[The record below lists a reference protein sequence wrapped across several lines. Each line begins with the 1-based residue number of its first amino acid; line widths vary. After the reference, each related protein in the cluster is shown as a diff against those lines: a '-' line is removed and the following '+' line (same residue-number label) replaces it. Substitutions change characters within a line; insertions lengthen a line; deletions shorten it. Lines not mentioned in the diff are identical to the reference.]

1 MENYT
6 GSTSDHDG
14 SEASYDMGA
23 TAGIHTGPDGYDGV
37 GAGATMIVSAGST
50 AEVVQGKYGNA
61 GVGVTAQAGY
71 AFHGSDHV
79 SDHGAGASVGGFVG
93 DSATVSVDGDVKY
106 AGVNAHVSDGAS
118 VGDDVGA
125 SASANVNFGHSKI
138 TVEAGGKIAC
148 LVGVHGKVKISI
160 DTKPIEEDYDT
171 TVHTVSEGW
180 DDVKSVF

>member
-1 MENYT
+1 MN
-6 GSTSDHDG
+6 TSGASYDHDG
-14 SEASYDMGA
+14 HSDVSYDLGSG
-23 TAGIHTGPDGYDGV
+23 AGITTGPDGYNQVSFGATGEVGAGTTDTYYAGEHGSI
-37 GAGATMIVSAGST
+37 GAGATL
-50 AEVVQGKYGNA
+50 
-61 GVGVTAQAGY
+61 QAGY
-71 AFHGSDHV
+71 DFAGSDHY
-79 SDHGAGASVGGFVG
+79 SDHGAGIQAGAFVG

-106 AGVNAHVSDGAS
+106 AGVNANVSDGAS

-125 SASANVNFGHSKI
+125 SGSANVNFGHSKI

-180 DDVKSVF
+180 DDIKSVF

>member
-23 TAGIHTGPDGYDGV
+23 TAGIQTGPDGYDGV

-50 AEVVQGKYGNA
+50 TEVVQGKYGNA

-71 AFHGSDHV
+71 SFHGSDHV

-106 AGVNAHVSDGAS
+106 AGVNAHVTDG
-118 VGDDVGA
+118 VTFGDEVGA
-125 SASANVNFGHSKI
+125 SASGSIDWGHSKLTI
-138 TVEAGGKIAC
+138 SAGGK
-148 LVGVHGKVKISI
+148 LVAGLGIHGKIKISI
-160 DTKPIEEDYDT
+160 DTKPITEDYD
-171 TVHTVSEGW
+171 
-180 DDVKSVF
+180 DVKHDFEKWF